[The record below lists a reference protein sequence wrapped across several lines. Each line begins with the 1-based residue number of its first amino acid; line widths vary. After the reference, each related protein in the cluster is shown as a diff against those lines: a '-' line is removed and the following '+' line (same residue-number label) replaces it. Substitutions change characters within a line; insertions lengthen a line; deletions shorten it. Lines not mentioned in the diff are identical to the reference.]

1 MTDEWAA
8 EDFEYDDAPRR
19 RGLGVRVVAALVLLS
34 LVAGLGAGVVRLLL
48 G

>member
-1 MTDEWAA
+1 MTDEWAP

-19 RGLGVRVVAALVLLS
+19 RGLGVRIVALVVLLS
-34 LVAGLGAGVVRLLL
+34 LVAGLGAGVLALLL

>member
-1 MTDEWAA
+1 MTDEWAP

-19 RGLGVRVVAALVLLS
+19 RGLGVRIVALVVLLS

>member
-1 MTDEWAA
+1 MTDEWGP

-19 RGLGVRVVAALVLLS
+19 RGLGVRIVALVVLLS
-34 LVAGLGAGVVRLLL
+34 LVAGLGAGVVALLL